1 MTTIGL
7 KGAED
12 SWANDEQVRPGR
24 GGSLRRVGAILAG
37 RVLAAKLMAA
47 RLVPALAGVLACY
60 ALFLLYDASRPA
72 PFSPNQRVASWL
84 TAHHLRYGLASYWE
98 ANSVTIDS
106 GGHVRVVPVRT
117 AGATLVITH
126 WTSVASLYDPRLHDA
141 RFVIFKALQGM
152 PVANRSSPGVRT
164 ATSLLPA
171 AELPRPV

>member
-1 MTTIGL
+1 
-7 KGAED
+7 
-12 SWANDEQVRPGR
+12 
-24 GGSLRRVGAILAG
+24 
-37 RVLAAKLMAA
+37 MAA

-126 WTSVASLYDPRLHDA
+126 WNSVASWYDPRLHDA

-152 PVANRSSPGVRT
+152 PVANRSSRGVRT
-164 ATSLLPA
+164 ASSRLPGG
-171 AELPRPV
+171 ELPGAGLAHELVAGAVRFQATGQLEHPCWGAARAGRRAG

>member
-84 TAHHLRYGLASYWE
+84 TAPPSALR
-98 ANSVTIDS
+98 
-106 GGHVRVVPVRT
+106 
-117 AGATLVITH
+117 
-126 WTSVASLYDPRLHDA
+126 ASLILGGEQRHH
-141 RFVIFKALQGM
+141 R
-152 PVANRSSPGVRT
+152 
-164 ATSLLPA
+164 
-171 AELPRPV
+171 